1 MNYFEFYQ
9 IEEAFFIDEAALRQ
23 KYHQITKQLHPDFF
37 TTASETEQAL
47 ALEKSTL
54 NNQAYKTLSNF
65 ESRMEYI
72 LELHGL
78 LQNTPT
84 LPQDFL
90 MQIMDINEAIEE
102 GRKQTVIDEIQRLK
116 TDLWKEIEPILK
128 NYPQSTNKHTD
139 LQKILMYYLKT
150 KYIDRL
156 LAEK

>member
-9 IEEAFFIDEAALRQ
+9 IEESFFIDEAELRQ

-37 TTASETEQAL
+37 TKASETEQML

-65 ESRMEYI
+65 DTRMAYI

-84 LPQDFL
+84 LPQSFL
-90 MQIMDINEAIEE
+90 MQMMDINEAMEE
-102 GRKQTVIDEIQRLK
+102 GKKEKVVQEVQVIKEN
-116 TDLWKEIEPILK
+116 LWKEIEPILK
-128 NYPQSTNKHTD
+128 NYPQSTDKNTD
-139 LQKILMYYLKT
+139 LQKVLMYYLKN
-150 KYIDRL
+150 KYLDRL
-156 LAEK
+156 LTEK

>member
-9 IEEAFFIDEAALRQ
+9 IPEAFFIDEAELRQ
-23 KYHQITKQLHPDFF
+23 KYHHITKQLHPDFF
-37 TTASETEQAL
+37 TTASETEQML

-65 ESRMEYI
+65 ESRMAYI

-90 MQIMDINEAIEE
+90 MQMMDINEAKEE
-102 GRKQTVIDEIQRLK
+102 GKTEIVKQEVQKLK
-116 TDLWKEIEPILK
+116 DNLWKGIEPILK
-128 NYPQSTNKHTD
+128 NYSESTNKDTD
-139 LQKILMYYLKT
+139 LQKVLMYYLKN
-150 KYIDRL
+150 KYLDRL
-156 LAEK
+156 LSEK